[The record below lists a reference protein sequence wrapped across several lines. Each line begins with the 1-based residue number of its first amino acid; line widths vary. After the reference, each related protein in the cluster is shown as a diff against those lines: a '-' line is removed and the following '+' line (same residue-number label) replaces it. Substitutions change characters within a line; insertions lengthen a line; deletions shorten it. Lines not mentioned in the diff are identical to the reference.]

1 MTHTE
6 ALALIHAEALG
17 ESGLVRAARMGED
30 LDPARIAR
38 LVSAI
43 QTAAESLRGEL
54 RLDRDLAASLHILG
68 FEVLR
73 QAEGWA
79 AHCNQKLPKAVFDSL
94 INLESAVE
102 AFFYDTAK

>member
-6 ALALIHAEALG
+6 ALALIQAEAG
-17 ESGLVRAARMGED
+17 ESGLHVAARMGED
-30 LDPARIAR
+30 VDPTRVAC

-43 QTAAESLRGEL
+43 RIVAHSLSGAQS
-54 RLDRDLAASLHILG
+54 LDRQLAASLHILG

-79 AHCNQKLPKAVFDSL
+79 SHCNRKLPKPALDSL
-94 INLESAVE
+94 IQLESAVE
-102 AFFYDTAK
+102 DLFFDISR

>member
-1 MTHTE
+1 MTQSE
-6 ALALIHAEALG
+6 ALELIERESG
-17 ESGLVRAARMGED
+17 ESGLHVASRMGED
-30 LDPARIAR
+30 LDPARVER

-43 QTAAESLRGEL
+43 QIVSNSLRGDL

-79 AHCNQKLPKAVFDSL
+79 SHCNKKLPKAVFDSL

-102 AFFYDTAK
+102 DFFFDIAR